1 MSAKQQYPVLL
12 IFCGQKQL
20 YRQIITSSINISFM
34 QKMYPHKDT
43 EVFEREIQPYAMID
57 PNLFDS
63 LTINSI

>member
-1 MSAKQQYPVLL
+1 
-12 IFCGQKQL
+12 
-20 YRQIITSSINISFM
+20 
-34 QKMYPHKDT
+34 MYPHKDT

>member
-43 EVFEREIQPYAMID
+43 EVFERKIQPYAMID